1 MQHRTF
7 LRIMMDNLIINN
19 PVYKAIDAFV
29 KFCNEQTYFGNKNL
43 KFLENV
49 PLNKNI
55 KQKTAHNRFIFDSTK
70 LNGVNYK

>member
-7 LRIMMDNLIINN
+7 LRIMMDNLILNN
-19 PVYKAIDAFV
+19 PFYKAVMSFV
-29 KFCNEQTYFGNKNL
+29 KFCNEQTYFGGKNL

-49 PLNKNI
+49 PLNNNVV
-55 KQKTAHNRFIFDSTK
+55 QKTTHNRFIFDSTK